1 MLNDKIVKDIIEFVK
16 DKEYNSLGSAIIF
29 AYEGDKFC
37 VSKIVGCYDL
47 QYEKQ
52 LKDDK
57 VNRYVNQYFYDKV
70 DNNFIYAV
78 LPDANEVIA
87 LLHELGHIK
96 YVENVGVIT
105 DKEYEEVRNK
115 VYNTYNTLEEGLR
128 AYRNI
133 SYEKYADEFAID
145 FINKFGAELVH
156 VVDNSQSVES
166 VREFL
171 EME

>member
-16 DKEYNSLGSAIIF
+16 DKEYDSLGSAIIL
-29 AYEGDKFC
+29 AYEGKEFC

-47 QYEKQ
+47 QYKKQ

-57 VNRYVNQYFYDKV
+57 VNRYINQYFYDKV

-87 LLHELGHIK
+87 VLHEVGHIK

-105 DKEYEEVRNK
+105 DKEYEEVANK
-115 VYNTYNTLEEGLR
+115 EYSTLEEGLR

-145 FINKFGAELVH
+145 FINRFGAELTH
-156 VVDNSQSVES
+156 IIDNSQSVES

>member
-1 MLNDKIVKDIIEFVK
+1 M
-16 DKEYNSLGSAIIF
+16 
-29 AYEGDKFC
+29 
-37 VSKIVGCYDL
+37 
-47 QYEKQ
+47 
-52 LKDDK
+52 
-57 VNRYVNQYFYDKV
+57 NQYFYDRV

-96 YVENVGVIT
+96 YVENVGIIT

-145 FINKFGAELVH
+145 FINRFGAELVH

>member
-1 MLNDKIVKDIIEFVK
+1 MKDIIDFVK
-16 DKEYNSLGSAIIF
+16 DKEYDSLGSAIIF
-29 AYEGDKFC
+29 AYEGKEFC

-47 QYEKQ
+47 QYKKQ
-52 LKDDK
+52 LEDNK

-115 VYNTYNTLEEGLR
+115 VYNTYSTLEEGLR

-133 SYEKYADEFAID
+133 SYEKYADDFAID
-145 FINKFGAELVH
+145 FINKFGAE
-156 VVDNSQSVES
+156 
-166 VREFL
+166 
-171 EME
+171 

>member
-1 MLNDKIVKDIIEFVK
+1 MLNDKIVKDIIDFVK
-16 DKEYNSLGSAIIF
+16 DKEYDSLGSAIIF
-29 AYEGDKFC
+29 PYEGKKFC

-57 VNRYVNQYFYDKV
+57 INRYVNQYFYDKV

-115 VYNTYNTLEEGLR
+115 GY
-128 AYRNI
+128 I
-133 SYEKYADEFAID
+133 
-145 FINKFGAELVH
+145 
-156 VVDNSQSVES
+156 
-166 VREFL
+166 
-171 EME
+171 

>member
-16 DKEYNSLGSAIIF
+16 DKEYDALSSAWIF
-29 AYEGDKFC
+29 AYEGKEFC
-37 VSKIVGCYDL
+37 VDKSIICYDI

-52 LKDDK
+52 FKN
-57 VNRYVNQYFYDKV
+57 NRANKYLHRYFYDRV
-70 DNNFIYAV
+70 DNNWIYAV
-78 LPDANEVIA
+78 LPDADEVIA
-87 LLHELGHIK
+87 VLHELGHIK
-96 YVENVGVIT
+96 YMEKNVGSIT
-105 DKEYEEVRNK
+105 KEEYEEVANK
-115 VYNTYNTLEEGLR
+115 EYNTLEEGLK

-145 FINKFGAELVH
+145 FINRFGAELVH

-171 EME
+171 EMV